1 MMLKTHKLIFIFF
14 EFIKK
19 KLNLIQILSSST
31 GYPSLAGSIRNLYFT
46 NLKSGQSLKSTPEQV
61 SCP

>member
-19 KLNLIQILSSST
+19 KLNLIQILSSSKVT
-31 GYPSLAGSIRNLYFT
+31 RVWPDQ
-46 NLKSGQSLKSTPEQV
+46 LKTYILPI
-61 SCP
+61 